1 MMLESDD
8 EERAPVPVKIH
19 QALFD
24 DSIPMPDWKTL
35 KGSQSFDYG
44 YCLTTHKSQGS
55 QWETGLIYDESYCFR
70 DDKFKWLYTAVTR
83 FSDKLTLVR
92 N

>member
-1 MMLESDD
+1 MLESDD

-44 YCLTTHKSQGS
+44 YVITCHRAQGS
-55 QWETGLIYDESYCFR
+55 QWNSTFIFDESYCFR
-70 DDKFKWLYTAVTR
+70 EDKFKWLYTAVTR
-83 FSDKLTLVR
+83 AKNRIILAK
-92 N
+92 